1 MGFSFGFS
9 YYCVY
14 MLFKCLK
21 TIINYIILT
30 WSTGVRAVTRA
41 LIKGWE
47 GEEWVNNHIFSFCSI
62 IFFWN
67 KLLLDE
73 SIGHLSNQGAQFDDP
88 ITVPVFSHTN
98 YFFTSIFPAIVQLAE
113 VLPMWYI
120 DWYGLMR
127 VRSLSI
133 WPWCFLHIIVKVF
146 FQHFHI
152 QIFFSRVFTFC
163 KVFSFLKISKN

>member
-1 MGFSFGFS
+1 
-9 YYCVY
+9 

-41 LIKGWE
+41 LIKGWQ
-47 GEEWVNNHIFSFCSI
+47 GEEWVNIQIFSFCST

-113 VLPMWYI
+113 ALPMWYI

-127 VRSLSI
+127 VRSCPYGHDAFYILLLKFFFNIFIFKSFFQE
-133 WPWCFLHIIVKVF
+133 FLHSVRY
-146 FQHFHI
+146 FH
-152 QIFFSRVFTFC
+152 S
-163 KVFSFLKISKN
+163 